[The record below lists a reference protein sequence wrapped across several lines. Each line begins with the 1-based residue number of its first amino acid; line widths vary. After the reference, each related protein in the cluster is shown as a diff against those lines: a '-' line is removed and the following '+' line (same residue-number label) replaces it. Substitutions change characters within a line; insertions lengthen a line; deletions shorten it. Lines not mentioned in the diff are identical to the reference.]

1 MSITVSDYLPGTD
14 FGLPA
19 STLVH
24 RWANIAGT
32 LTCGEHCRID
42 AFVTITGT
50 VGLGD
55 RVHIGAGA
63 ALFGTAGIKIGS
75 GTSISPGAKVF
86 SASEDVH
93 SVRVSNPQA
102 LDRATVSGA
111 VRVGKC
117 SVIGANAVVLPGVI
131 VGHGSVV
138 AALTVVPSG
147 RVVEDHTVV
156 LGPGARIIMPR
167 ELVNVKRALGER

>member
-1 MSITVSDYLPGTD
+1 MTNYLPGTE

-24 RWANIAGT
+24 RWANIAGK

-42 AFVTITGT
+42 AFVTVTGT
-50 VGLGD
+50 VELGD

-75 GTSISPGAKVF
+75 GTSISPGAKIF
-86 SASEDVH
+86 SASEDVR
-93 SVRVSNPQA
+93 SVRVSNPQVWE
-102 LDRATVSGA
+102 RAVVSGF

-117 SVIGANAVVLPGVI
+117 SVVGANAVVLPGVI
-131 VGHGSVV
+131 VGHGAVV
-138 AALTVVPSG
+138 AALTVVPFG
-147 RVVEDHTVV
+147 RTVEDHTVV
-156 LGPGARIIMPR
+156 MGVGARTIMPR

>member
-1 MSITVSDYLPGTD
+1 MTNFLSGTK
-14 FGLPA
+14 FGLPE

-24 RWANIAGT
+24 RWANIAGK

-42 AFVTITGT
+42 AFVTITGF
-50 VGLGD
+50 VELGD

-63 ALFGTAGIKIGS
+63 ALFGTDCIRIGS
-75 GTSISPGAKVF
+75 GTSISPGAKIF
-86 SASEDVH
+86 SVSEDVH
-93 SVRVSNPQA
+93 SVLVSNPQA
-102 LDRATVSGA
+102 LDRTTVYGA

-117 SVIGANAVVLPGVI
+117 SVIGANAVVLSGVI

-156 LGPGARIIMPR
+156 MGPGARIVVPR
-167 ELVNVKRALGER
+167 ELVDTKRALGER

>member
-1 MSITVSDYLPGTD
+1 MSITVSDYLPGTE

-42 AFVTITGT
+42 AFVTITGA
-50 VGLGD
+50 VELGD
-55 RVHIGAGA
+55 RVHIGGGA
-63 ALFGTAGIKIGS
+63 ALFGTAGIKIMD
-75 GTSISPGAKVF
+75 GTSISPGAKIF
-86 SASEDVH
+86 SVSENVR

-147 RVVEDHTVV
+147 RVIEDHTVV
-156 LGPGARIIMPR
+156 FGQGARIIVPR
-167 ELVNVKRALGER
+167 ELVDTKRALGER

>member
-1 MSITVSDYLPGTD
+1 MSDFLPGTE

-24 RWANIAGT
+24 RWANIAGK

-42 AFVTITGT
+42 AFVTITGDVT
-50 VGLGD
+50 LGD

-63 ALFGTAGIKIGS
+63 ALFGTAGITIMD
-75 GTSISPGAKVF
+75 GTSVSPGAKIF

-93 SVRVSNPQA
+93 SVLVSNPQVWE
-102 LDRATVSGA
+102 RAVVSGA
-111 VRVGKC
+111 VRIGKC

-131 VGHGSVV
+131 VGHGTVV

-147 RVVEDHTVV
+147 RVIEDHTVV
-156 LGPGARIIMPR
+156 LGPGARTVMPR

>member
-1 MSITVSDYLPGTD
+1 MTNYLPGTE

-50 VGLGD
+50 VELGD

-63 ALFGTAGIKIGS
+63 ALFGTEGIKIGS
-75 GTSISPGAKVF
+75 GTSISPGAKIF
-86 SASEDVH
+86 SASEDVR

-102 LDRATVSGA
+102 LDRAAVRGA

-117 SVIGANAVVLPGVI
+117 SVIGANAVVLSGVI

-147 RVVEDHTVV
+147 RVVEDHIVV
-156 LGPGARIIMPR
+156 MGPGARIVVPR
-167 ELVNVKRALGER
+167 ELVDTKRALGER